1 MIIKQSF
8 MGSIR
13 SALRGF
19 LHAATERSFRLL
31 IVAGIIAITL
41 LAFFA
46 VPVPQRITIIILIIA
61 TLAAEIFNTAIEE
74 LSDALVQDHHPSIAK
89 VKELTAGAVL
99 LLSLLT
105 FFLTLYYIIGM
116 YY

>member
-1 MIIKQSF
+1 M
-8 MGSIR
+8 
-13 SALRGF
+13 RGW
-19 LHAATERSFRLL
+19 LHASTERNFRLL

-46 VPVPQRITIIILIIA
+46 VPVPERIVIIVLIFV
-61 TLAAEIFNTAIEE
+61 TLVAEIFNTAIEE
-74 LSDALVQDHHPSIAK
+74 LADALVQEHHPGIAK
-89 VKELTAGAVL
+89 VKELAAGGVL
-99 LLSLLT
+99 LLSLFT